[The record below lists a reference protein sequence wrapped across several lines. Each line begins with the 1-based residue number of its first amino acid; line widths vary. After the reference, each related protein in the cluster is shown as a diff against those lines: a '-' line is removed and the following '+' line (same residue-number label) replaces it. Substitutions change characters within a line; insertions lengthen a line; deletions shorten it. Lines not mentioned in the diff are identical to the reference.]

1 MEGSR
6 WVEVTLEDTATSPA
20 WEATMTTVR
29 FNFVHFF
36 FLYIYIFS
44 HFSGSHTFIPV
55 LLQIA
60 RVEWTAVIMA
70 AAADQSAWMAWEE
83 AGACRCFIWVLG
95 RLVFVLCDYD
105 YGKNQIHSLPTCTL
119 NLIVG
124 ISIAIPAI
132 PEVKGQPLSSS
143 HGDCPLPPLVM
154 LVNILQIYR
163 SETVES
169 WPRMARGAASP
180 IFIMRKELC
189 WNWFLK

>member
-6 WVEVTLEDTATSPA
+6 WVEATLEDTATSPA

-29 FNFVHFF
+29 FNFVKKKC
-36 FLYIYIFS
+36 IYSHFS

-60 RVEWTAVIMA
+60 RVEWAAVIMA
-70 AAADQSAWMAWEE
+70 AAADQSAWMAWEG

-119 NLIVG
+119 NLSVG
-124 ISIAIPAI
+124 ISITFPAI

-163 SETVES
+163 SETVER
-169 WPRMARGAASP
+169 WPCMARGAASP